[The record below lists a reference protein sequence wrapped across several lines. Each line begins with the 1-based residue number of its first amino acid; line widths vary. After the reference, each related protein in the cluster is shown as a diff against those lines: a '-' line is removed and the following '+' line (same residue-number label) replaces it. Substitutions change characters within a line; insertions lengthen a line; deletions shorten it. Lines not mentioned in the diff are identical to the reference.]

1 VAVIERNA
9 ERIQTGRLFADDDW
23 ADYLIYRFYP
33 RQRVFIDGRTDFYGP
48 EIGDKFLALL
58 LGRPGWKDV
67 LEEYQFDLI
76 MIPPDRP
83 LAALMREL
91 DSWSIIDSG
100 DGAILFAA
108 RR

>member
-1 VAVIERNA
+1 MGVL
-9 ERIQTGRLFADDDW
+9 TFM
-23 ADYLIYRFYP
+23 
-33 RQRVFIDGRTDFYGP
+33 GP

-58 LGRPGWKDV
+58 LGKPGWKDV
-67 LEEYQFDLI
+67 LEEYQFDLV

-100 DGAILFAA
+100 GGAILFAA